1 MSQHT
6 ESLFSAAAKVSP
18 PVTVLAADAAGMG
31 LQEWVF
37 VTAIIYTVLMI
48 VKLLAEVLPVWWRRW
63 GWAKRVAKAD
73 KP

>member
-48 VKLLAEVLPVWWRRW
+48 ARLIWDWMIKPNIR
-63 GWAKRVAKAD
+63 KRD
-73 KP
+73 P